1 MFLPPPRDY
10 PPARPAQPFST
21 TFFRP
26 RTANRPGSQR
36 PRRPARGHACPQPHA
51 PGMAASA
58 VLTGWIIRT
67 LRRTRMSA
75 LRPLTRRLRPL
86 PKSRRP
92 FPKSRPPQTIF
103 PRPFP
108 KARQTQ
114 TNFPRPFPCGRRPQ
128 TNSPRSFPCGRRPQT
143 NSPRSFPCG
152 RRPQTNS
159 PRSFPCGRRP
169 LTIGR
174 RFFPKER
181 RSLTIFRQKRV
192 SPPPENPPKP
202 QQTPH
207 FPQKRPFPPRLLITG
222 HWSLITGHWSL
233 ITDSCLSRPSG
244 RETLVEPLPK
254 SRPALRQPGAARA
267 TPASQRALEF
277 PLQSPAIG

>member
-128 TNSPRSFPCGRRPQT
+128 TNSPRSFPCGRRP
-143 NSPRSFPCG
+143 
-152 RRPQTNS
+152 
-159 PRSFPCGRRP
+159 

-192 SPPPENPPKP
+192 SPPRKP
-202 QQTPH
+202 AKTPANA
-207 FPQKRPFPPRLLITG
+207 PFPPKTPLPAPITD
-222 HWSLITGHWSL
+222 HWSLV
-233 ITDSCLSRPSG
+233 TDH
-244 RETLVEPLPK
+244 
-254 SRPALRQPGAARA
+254 
-267 TPASQRALEF
+267 
-277 PLQSPAIG
+277 